1 MAKRKNEQ
9 WRLSVNGMPT
19 ANCIPQIQVA
29 YWDALG
35 KQTDPVCYKLRLNF
49 EDRYREITVDSLTVQ
64 GIRKQVK
71 QVVLHPRG
79 GKERFEAFLECLT
92 EEPPKY
98 INGWYFSA
106 FGAHI
111 LPDGT
116 CVYVLG
122 EKILGQIRAPFEIAP
137 EIQRMQLNVPKQND
151 RRDVVGLPQMM
162 DALNEADPKV
172 MLLFVFNVFAAI
184 RSQLERVGITFQGV
198 VDIVG
203 PQNSGKT
210 TLAKCACSWLVHTEC
225 GALIFDLASSRAA
238 MTRLLE
244 VYRDCVILTDDQC
257 KSEISSIQRQR
268 AEVVAALFRIA
279 TSDSNI
285 AAMQS
290 RTTIQMLKRSASLLL
305 TGEINFQNPSEVTR
319 SIFVP
324 LSRKI
329 DLQKVPA
336 PAMWA
341 WAMESFLGWFVRNID
356 RLDALVAGQNYKKI
370 LPTSIKLPMRTR
382 ANYDALSLAFELI
395 CLAALDQG
403 AQDDD
408 VTRWWEHYV
417 DAVAES
423 LAYQNHVLELAA
435 AHTKRGNAAYVLLE
449 GITEGAFTVCK
460 KRKQFDVCD
469 GLWWNGKLALKPQAL
484 ETYFSKQPGY
494 QQCKINS
501 ISKELRN
508 CKALVINE
516 ANTLQTKISKIEQ
529 RVYLIDVEMLKESAE
544 AFTS

>member
-1 MAKRKNEQ
+1 
-9 WRLSVNGMPT
+9 
-19 ANCIPQIQVA
+19 
-29 YWDALG
+29 
-35 KQTDPVCYKLRLNF
+35 
-49 EDRYREITVDSLTVQ
+49 
-64 GIRKQVK
+64 
-71 QVVLHPRG
+71 
-79 GKERFEAFLECLT
+79 
-92 EEPPKY
+92 
-98 INGWYFSA
+98 
-106 FGAHI
+106 
-111 LPDGT
+111 
-116 CVYVLG
+116 
-122 EKILGQIRAPFEIAP
+122 
-137 EIQRMQLNVPKQND
+137 
-151 RRDVVGLPQMM
+151 
-162 DALNEADPKV
+162 
-172 MLLFVFNVFAAI
+172 
-184 RSQLERVGITFQGV
+184 
-198 VDIVG
+198 
-203 PQNSGKT
+203 
-210 TLAKCACSWLVHTEC
+210 
-225 GALIFDLASSRAA
+225 
-238 MTRLLE
+238 
-244 VYRDCVILTDDQC
+244 
-257 KSEISSIQRQR
+257 
-268 AEVVAALFRIA
+268 
-279 TSDSNI
+279 
-285 AAMQS
+285 
-290 RTTIQMLKRSASLLL
+290 
-305 TGEINFQNPSEVTR
+305 
-319 SIFVP
+319 
-324 LSRKI
+324 
-329 DLQKVPA
+329 
-336 PAMWA
+336 MWA
-341 WAMESFLGWFVRNID
+341 WAMESFLRWFVENID
-356 RLDALVAGQNYKKI
+356 RLDGLVGGQNYKKM